1 MARRSDKGRSQA
13 ANPREIELKLEAP
26 PEEIAR
32 IAALPFLAEA
42 APASDQTGRLSATY
56 FDTPKHEFR
65 KAGLSVR
72 LRRKGDE
79 TVQTIKAEQGARG
92 IVLDRNEWEVP
103 VRGDGLDLKAAAKT
117 ALKPFLADGCDE
129 IRPAFTVESDRLAYE
144 VRRDGVVVEVVLDD
158 VRVSAGE
165 KSRRFG
171 EVEIELKDGE
181 PRRLFDIALDLVEAA
196 PLRLSLETKAERGYE
211 LVEEEPPRAVKA
223 QRIKLDPRMTSGEAF
238 RTIARSCLVQIVRNE
253 ALIRRTREPLALH
266 QMRVGL
272 RRLRAAA
279 SLFRDLLS
287 DEESA
292 AIRAELRWMN
302 HALGPVRDLDVLVRR
317 MRETPESGRARGHG
331 KVLAAAERRRK
342 EAYEHVLGLLEE
354 VRFRRGMLCAAA
366 WIESGSWLRADP
378 AEQRKARDQPI
389 VERAAAE
396 LGRRRKKVLKR
407 ARHLAELDP
416 EARHRVR
423 IEIKKL
429 RYGVEFFGS
438 LFSGGKVAG
447 RRRQTLD
454 ALESLQEVL
463 GELNDIAMGGHIFAP
478 PPGEGEEPRDLEAG
492 DLLARAQSL
501 VGGLGETK
509 PFWK

>member
-1 MARRSDKGRSQA
+1 M
-13 ANPREIELKLEAP
+13 P

-32 IAALPFLAEA
+32 IAALPLLAEA
-42 APASDQTGRLSATY
+42 EPASDQTGRLTATY

-79 TVQTIKAEQGARG
+79 TIQTIKAEKGARG

-103 VRGDGLDLKAAAKT
+103 VRGDGLDFEAAART
-117 ALKPFLADGCDE
+117 ALKPFLANGCDE

-144 VRRDGVVVEVVLDD
+144 VRLGGGVVEVVLDD

-171 EVEIELKDGE
+171 EVEIELKDGHPPASLRHRARSGRSRTAPAVARDE
-181 PRRLFDIALDLVEAA
+181 GGARLRTRRGGAA
-196 PLRLSLETKAERGYE
+196 HGREGAAHQARSPGHQLRGLPDDRPVLPGADRAERGAH
-211 LVEEEPPRAVKA
+211 PRDA
-223 QRIKLDPRMTSGEAF
+223 
-238 RTIARSCLVQIVRNE
+238 
-253 ALIRRTREPLALH
+253 
-266 QMRVGL
+266 
-272 RRLRAAA
+272 RAAGPSSDA
-279 SLFRDLLS
+279 GRPAPAQGGGVLFKDLLA
-287 DEESA
+287 DEESI

-317 MRETPESGRARGHG
+317 MREGPQSERARGHR
-331 KVLAAAERRRK
+331 KALAAAERRRK

-354 VRFRRGMLCAAA
+354 VRFRRAILSAAA
-366 WIESGSWLRADP
+366 WIESGSWLFVDA
-378 AEQRKARDQPI
+378 AEQREAQDRPI
-389 VERAAAE
+389 AERAAAE
-396 LGRRRKKVLKR
+396 LGRRRKKVLKQ
-407 ARHLAELDP
+407 ARRLAEIDP

-447 RRRQTLD
+447 RRRQTLE
-454 ALESLQEVL
+454 ALESLQEIL

-478 PPGEGEEPRDLEAG
+478 PPGEGEEPRDVTVE
-492 DLLARAQSL
+492 DLLERAQSL
-501 VGGLGETK
+501 VGDLGKTK

>member
-1 MARRSDKGRSQA
+1 MARRSEKGKTRASS
-13 ANPREIELKLEAP
+13 PREVELKLDVP

-32 IAALPFLAEA
+32 IAALPLLAEA
-42 APASDQTGRLSATY
+42 EPASDQTGRLTATY

-79 TVQTIKAEQGARG
+79 TIQTIKAEKGARG

-103 VRGDGLDLKAAAKT
+103 VRGDGLDFEAAART
-117 ALKPFLADGCDE
+117 ALKPFLANGCDE

-144 VRRDGVVVEVVLDD
+144 VRLGGGVVEVVLDD

-171 EVEIELKDGE
+171 EVEIELKDGH
-181 PRRLFDIALDLVEAA
+181 PRRLFDIALDLVGVA
-196 PLRLSLETKAERGYE
+196 PLRLSLETKAERGYG
-211 LVEEEPPRAVKA
+211 LVGEEPPTAVKA
-223 QRIKLDPRMTSGEAF
+223 QRIKLDPRATSSEAF
-238 RTIARSCLVQIVRNE
+238 QTIARSCLAQTVRNE
-253 ALIRRTREPLALH
+253 ALIRGTREPLALH

-279 SLFRDLLS
+279 SLFKDLLA
-287 DEESA
+287 DEESI

-317 MRETPESGRARGHG
+317 MREGPQSERARGHR
-331 KVLAAAERRRK
+331 KALAAAERRRK

-354 VRFRRGMLCAAA
+354 VRFRRAILSAAA
-366 WIESGSWLRADP
+366 WIESGSWLFVDA
-378 AEQRKARDQPI
+378 AEQREARDRPI
-389 VERAAAE
+389 AERAAAE
-396 LGRRRKKVLKR
+396 LGRRRKKVLKQ
-407 ARHLAELDP
+407 ARRLAEIDP

-447 RRRQTLD
+447 RRRQTLE
-454 ALESLQEVL
+454 ALESLQEIL

-478 PPGEGEEPRDLEAG
+478 PPGEGEEPRDVTVE
-492 DLLARAQSL
+492 DLLERAQSL
-501 VGGLGETK
+501 VGDLGKTK